1 MHHFHADAADT
12 MPEDIKRAEN
22 TLADVSARIAR
33 LALSLNAPV
42 ATLSDFEDILN
53 KTVPMLAQPAH
64 TLAEAFPGD
73 GHPRLVRE
81 WEELRGLLLLRC
93 DMVSQ
98 LVKSHDLHTATTVL
112 AEIEAKLESEGFQPG
127 AQGFNLLAYLAKTGQ
142 TDILLGEDDPRPTPL
157 A

>member
-12 MPEDIKRAEN
+12 MPEDIRRMEN

-33 LALSLNAPV
+33 LAMSLNAPV
-42 ATLSDFEDILN
+42 ATLSGFESILN
-53 KTVPMLAQPAH
+53 KEVPLLAQPAH
-64 TLAEAFPGD
+64 ARSTSFPGD
-73 GHPRLVRE
+73 DRPRLAHE
-81 WEELRGLLLLRC
+81 WAELRGLLLLRC

-127 AQGFNLLAYLAKTGQ
+127 AQGFNLLAYLSKTGQ
-142 TDILLGEDDPRPTPL
+142 TSMLLGDTDPLPTPL
-157 A
+157 P

>member
-1 MHHFHADAADT
+1 MHHFHVDAADT

-22 TLADVSARIAR
+22 SLADVSARIAR

-42 ATLSDFEDILN
+42 ATLSDFESILN
-53 KTVPMLAQPAH
+53 KEVPLLAQPPH
-64 TLAEAFPGD
+64 TLTDSFLGD
-73 GHPRLVRE
+73 GHARLAHE
-81 WEELRGLLLLRC
+81 WTELRGLLLLRC

-98 LVKSHDLHTATTVL
+98 LVKSHDQHTATTVL
-112 AEIEAKLESEGFQPG
+112 AEIDSKLESEGFQPG